1 MRRFESRVDVTMCSA
16 ASAATSA
23 FGSVERTQ
31 MRGPCSAVAARRHD
45 RGAERVQAFE
55 QTVVEAP
62 DMRLDRGN
70 AHLCDELH
78 PCDPGI
84 ERRNRRSAAVESPRG
99 RVR

>member
-23 FGSVERTQ
+23 FGSGREDADE
-31 MRGPCSAVAARRHD
+31 GPVLSVAARRHD
-45 RGAERVQAFE
+45 RGAELVEAVE

-70 AHLCDELH
+70 AHLGDQLH

-84 ERRNRRSAAVESPRG
+84 ERRHGRRAAVEAPRG